1 MAGFLTKPHEEG
13 ASVDDVLTADDIELF
28 MTKGYVKVSGCFTR
42 AAAGEYTQHIWTRL
56 GYREDDPSTWERD
69 AIHMA
74 SHYDIDA
81 ATFAPKAWRAACQL
95 VGGEERISTAE
106 TSQWTDGFI
115 VNLSQGADQPWAP
128 PGPASPGWH
137 IDGSWFRH
145 YLDSPEQGLLFV
157 VLWTDVVHQGG
168 PTAAA
173 TDSIGPV
180 ARYLAAHPDG
190 LLPGTIPYMEI
201 IKECHEFVEAT
212 GEVGDV
218 YLLHPFVLHTR
229 SQNTLRRPRFIT
241 NATLRLAE
249 PMRFDRPDPADHSPV
264 ERAVLN
270 ALGVETFA
278 FTATGPRERV
288 VSPQS
293 KEHEQMIVDER
304 ERMAAAGHSYGGS
317 LAG

>member
-1 MAGFLTKPHEEG
+1 MT
-13 ASVDDVLTADDIELF
+13 DVLTADDIEQF
-28 MTKGYVKVSGCFTR
+28 VTKGYVKVPGCFTP
-42 AAAGEYTQHIWTRL
+42 AAAAEYTRHVWTRL
-56 GYREDDPSTWERD
+56 GYAADDPSTWKHD

-74 SHYDIDA
+74 SHHDIDP

-95 VGGEERISTAE
+95 VGGAERISVAE
-106 TSQWTDGFI
+106 NSPWTDGFI
-115 VNLSQGADQPWAP
+115 VNLSQGADEPWTAP
-128 PGPASPGWH
+128 SSASPGWH

-168 PTAAA
+168 PTVAA

-180 ARYLAAHPDG
+180 ARHLAAHPEG
-190 LLPGTIPYMEI
+190 LLPGTIPYMELA
-201 IKECHEFVEAT
+201 EGCTQFVEAT
-212 GEVGDV
+212 GAIGDV
-218 YLLHPFVLHTR
+218 FLLHPFVLHTR
-229 SQNTLRRPRFIT
+229 SQNFLRRPRFIT

-264 ERAVLN
+264 ERAVLH
-270 ALGVETFA
+270 ALGVESLQ

-293 KEHEQMIVDER
+293 TEHEQMIVDER
-304 ERMAAAGHSYGGS
+304 ERMAAAGHSSGG
-317 LAG
+317 

>member
-1 MAGFLTKPHEEG
+1 MT
-13 ASVDDVLTADDIELF
+13 DVLTAGDIEHF
-28 MTKGYVKVSGCFTR
+28 VSKGYVRVRECFTP
-42 AAAGEYTQHIWTRL
+42 AAAAEYSQHIWTRL
-56 GYREDDPSTWERD
+56 GYAPDDPSTWERD

-74 SHYDIDA
+74 SHHDIDA
-81 ATFAPKAWRAACQL
+81 SVFAPRAWRAACQL
-95 VGGEERISTAE
+95 VGGAERISTAE

-128 PGPASPGWH
+128 ASSASPGWH

-145 YLDSPEQGLLFV
+145 FLDSPEQGLLFV
-157 VLWTDVVHQGG
+157 VLWSEVVHRGG
-168 PTAAA
+168 PTVAA

-180 ARYLAAHPDG
+180 ARYLAAHPEG

-201 IKECHEFVEAT
+201 AEESSEFVEAT
-212 GEVGDV
+212 GEIGDV

-229 SQNTLRRPRFIT
+229 SQNALRRPRFIT

-249 PMRFDRPDPADHSPV
+249 PMRFDRPDPAEHSPV
-264 ERAVLN
+264 ERAVLR
-270 ALGVETFA
+270 ALGVDSLP
-278 FTATGPRERV
+278 FTPTAPRERV

-304 ERMAAAGHSYGGS
+304 ERMAAAGHSYG
-317 LAG
+317 A